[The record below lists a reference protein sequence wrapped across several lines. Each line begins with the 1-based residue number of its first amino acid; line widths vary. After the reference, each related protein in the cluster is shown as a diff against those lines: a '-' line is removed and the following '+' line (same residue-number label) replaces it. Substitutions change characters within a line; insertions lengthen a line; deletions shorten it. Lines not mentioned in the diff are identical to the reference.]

1 MDGWAL
7 LKGTGKKNLP
17 EKQIHG
23 FRDDQKVYYPLII
36 FFSSNLENKIIDAIL
51 IYLYFIGYATVRSA
65 Q

>member
-36 FFSSNLENKIIDAIL
+36 FFLPILKIKSL
-51 IYLYFIGYATVRSA
+51 MLY
-65 Q
+65 